1 MIPSSILKGKALVF
15 ANIKGGV
22 GKTTL
27 SMYLLDYLMQARP
40 KLDLMLLDTDPQ
52 ATSSAIADS
61 MLDPILDSKQIRS
74 IPLSAQYNGT
84 ALARANGII
93 HEHLTYKNKL
103 LMVDTPASEVNTIW
117 QILALA
123 HAVIVPTSLSWP
135 DLRSTASYVREIQ
148 ERKADHNILT
158 PHIIVVPNRI
168 SPNQKDYALLNDSLQ
183 GLNVVVSPPICDYAL
198 VKHSVREF
206 GGMSDIQGTRFCA
219 QIEKL
224 GKFISDHVLTDTLD
238 RVFSSSDAS
247 AAFARQPNGEN
258 AKWVAP

>member
-1 MIPSSILKGKALVF
+1 MISSTLKGKALVF

-27 SMYLLDYLMQARP
+27 SMYLLDYLMQTSP
-40 KLDLMLLDTDPQ
+40 KLDLMLLDADPQ
-52 ATSSAIADS
+52 ATSAVIADS
-61 MLDPILDSKQIRS
+61 MLDPSQIRS

-84 ALARANGII
+84 ALARVNGII
-93 HEHLTYKNKL
+93 HEHLTYKNRL

-123 HAVIVPTSLSWP
+123 NAVIVPTSLSWP

-168 SPNQKDYALLNDSLQ
+168 SPQQKDYALLNDSLQ

-198 VKHSVREF
+198 VKHSVRDF

-238 RVFSSSDAS
+238 RVFSTDSS
-247 AAFARQPNGEN
+247 AAFARQPSAES